1 VSSNTSLPLDLL
13 FLLFFDTQGALVVN
27 LML

>member
-13 FLLFFDTQGALVVN
+13 FLLFFDRGLW
-27 LML
+27 